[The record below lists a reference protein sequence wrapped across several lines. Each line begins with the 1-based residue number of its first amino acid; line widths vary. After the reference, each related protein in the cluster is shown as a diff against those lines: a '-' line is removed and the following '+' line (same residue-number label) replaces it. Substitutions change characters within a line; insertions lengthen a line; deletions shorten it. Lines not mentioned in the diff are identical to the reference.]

1 MIKGQHCQKKY
12 ITGGRNCG
20 VLSEVSM
27 GCKVPG
33 QPGLQSKT
41 TKKIHEEFVHCFAVA
56 MRCGI
61 VANAF
66 TPSPITNKTTA
77 TTTKN
82 KHQRQ
87 TNPKE
92 NNSKNNKF
100 ILLLHSLFFRSPT
113 SFIHF
118 I

>member
-1 MIKGQHCQKKY
+1 MFLLLDGMSLHVYGQFSNYTIVELLHSIQSVCSLLPTAQNKQTNKQKPKDKQ
-12 ITGGRNCG
+12 TPTN
-20 VLSEVSM
+20 
-27 GCKVPG
+27 
-33 QPGLQSKT
+33 QP
-41 TKKIHEEFVHCFAVA
+41 TKQ
-56 MRCGI
+56 
-61 VANAF
+61 
-66 TPSPITNKTTA
+66 TNKTTA